1 MRIAATLIFGIS
13 AFIIFWA
20 MIGYPISISFI
31 SKIFKNKK
39 NSKDYT
45 MNPEVTIMVVA
56 HNEEK
61 VILKKMENLLQLNYD
76 KTKLEI
82 LVSSDNS
89 TDNTNKIVKSFIKD
103 NPDWNIKLYEVHER
117 KGKTNAQ
124 NEAQKLVNT
133 EFLIMTDANS
143 MLDKNAVR
151 ELMAAFTENEIVYVT
166 GALKIVNGDVND
178 ISNSEKTYWDSDLRT
193 RQIES
198 NIKTITAGNGAL
210 YACRNSYYVD
220 FNPIECHDSAMPIYY
235 GLIHK
240 RAIAN
245 HDAVA
250 YEKAGESSED
260 EFGRKVRMNRLIL
273 KHIVP
278 NIRMMNVFLY
288 GWFSYFYFG
297 HRTCRYLLWLAHLL
311 VLVSSGI
318 LMFDSLFFAIIFGG
332 QVLFYLL
339 GSVKSVLKIDNKLF
353 NLCYYY
359 TITLLAQWV
368 GVYNILTGKAKP
380 FWEKAESTR

>member
-1 MRIAATLIFGIS
+1 MKSVTILFLVVS
-13 AFIIFWA
+13 AFIILWA
-20 MIGYPISISFI
+20 MIGYPISII
-31 SKIFKNKK
+31 LLGKIFKNKK
-39 NSKDYT
+39 NSKDYA

-61 VILKKMENLLQLNYD
+61 VILEKMENLLQVNYD
-76 KTKLEI
+76 KTKLKI

-89 TDNTNKIVKSFIKD
+89 TDNTNEIVKGFIK
-103 NPDWNIKLYEVHER
+103 NNRDWNIKLYEVHER

-124 NEAQKLVNT
+124 NEAQKLVGT

-143 MLDKNAVR
+143 MLDKDAVR
-151 ELMAAFTENEIVYVT
+151 ELMAAFTESEIVYVT

-235 GLIHK
+235 GLKHK

-250 YEKAGESSED
+250 YEKAGESSGD

-278 NIRMMNVFLY
+278 DIRMMNVFSY

-311 VLVSSGI
+311 VLVLSGA
-318 LMFDSLFFAIIFGG
+318 LMFDSLLFAIIFGG

-339 GSVKSVLKIDNKLF
+339 GAVKRILKIDNKLL

-359 TITLLAQWV
+359 TITLLAQWG